1 MKLFCEKTDELSE
14 AFYFLTMLEAAV
26 CFIQDINAKALRMS
40 EREFQDY
47 FSGAVPHHK
56 PLRKENYANDKDQV
70 GKIKL
75 SFISREANSISIE
88 EIPQLLDE
96 YKKLA
101 QFLK

>member
-1 MKLFCEKTDELSE
+1 MEINFLF
-14 AFYFLTMLEAAV
+14 
-26 CFIQDINAKALRMS
+26 
-40 EREFQDY
+40 
-47 FSGAVPHHK
+47 P
-56 PLRKENYANDKDQV
+56 ENFTNDKDKV

-101 QFLK
+101 QFLN